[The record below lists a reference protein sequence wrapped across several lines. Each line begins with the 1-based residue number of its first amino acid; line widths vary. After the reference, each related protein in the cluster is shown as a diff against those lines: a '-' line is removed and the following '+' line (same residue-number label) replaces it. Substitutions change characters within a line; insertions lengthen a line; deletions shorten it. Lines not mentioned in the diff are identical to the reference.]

1 MADNIV
7 GGLFGFDQAQY
18 DMQQRQQRQQEFA
31 RDFQAVQLSPLEQS
45 KLAILQGTRAF
56 GRGVGTLLGAQD
68 PQLQKVSAIKQLS
81 SQFDLTSPVGMRDFA
96 RSLQAQFPQEAM
108 LAAKRADEMETSGL
122 TRQKTQMDITRTQ
135 GLISK
140 EDAAA
145 AQNEQLRAELSDA
158 VQRGAPRQEITRIA
172 AKYGSADKILQ
183 VLSQEQNR
191 ADALAAKSAG
201 EGGVGTPGPVGKSG
215 AYRDISG
222 TILGPAEMKTVR
234 QEFEG
239 AQKLLN
245 TLNQISAQDVK
256 DAESYIDWTTKAET
270 KGLASDKTLKAQTKV
285 AASQLLEQI
294 NQLPPGS
301 ASDADMRAAMKS
313 FPGYSNP
320 EALAE
325 WVNRTKGLLQFSIN
339 RGVDQ
344 FGFTSRIQP
353 TAPLDLSK
361 KKSKAQTTTSD
372 DELINKYIKAKTQ

>member
-1 MADNIV
+1 
-7 GGLFGFDQAQY
+7 
-18 DMQQRQQRQQEFA
+18 
-31 RDFQAVQLSPLEQS
+31 
-45 KLAILQGTRAF
+45 
-56 GRGVGTLLGAQD
+56 
-68 PQLQKVSAIKQLS
+68 
-81 SQFDLTSPVGMRDFA
+81 
-96 RSLQAQFPQEAM
+96 
-108 LAAKRADEMETSGL
+108 
-122 TRQKTQMDITRTQ
+122 
-135 GLISK
+135 
-140 EDAAA
+140 
-145 AQNEQLRAELSDA
+145 
-158 VQRGAPRQEITRIA
+158 
-172 AKYGSADKILQ
+172 
-183 VLSQEQNR
+183 
-191 ADALAAKSAG
+191 
-201 EGGVGTPGPVGKSG
+201 
-215 AYRDISG
+215 
-222 TILGPAEMKTVR
+222 MKTVR

-344 FGFTSRIQP
+344 FGFKSRVEP
-353 TAPLDLSK
+353 TAPLDLTK
-361 KKSKAQTTTSD
+361 KKPKTQTTTSD
-372 DELINKYIKAKTQ
+372 DELINKYLTPKK

>member
-1 MADNIV
+1 MAEIV
-7 GGLFGFDQAQY
+7 NSLFGVSPEMLQQARA
-18 DMQQRQQRQQEFA
+18 QRDYA
-31 RDFQAVQLSPLEQS
+31 RNLQAVQLTPMQ
-45 KLAILQGTRAF
+45 QGNLMLRQGATELGNA
-56 GRGVGTLLGAQD
+56 GMGLLGVED
-68 PQLQKVSAIKQLS
+68 PEMQKVTAIKQLS
-81 SQFDLTSPVGMRDFA
+81 SQFDLTSAAGMRDFA
-96 RSLQAQFPQEAM
+96 RALQPIAPNESM
-108 LAAKRADEMETSGL
+108 MAAKRADELDLGA
-122 TRQKTQMDITRTQ
+122 QQIATQRSQELRNLREPTRTAFSQ
-135 GLISK
+135 LVASGKYTPASIALYEKS
-140 EDAAA
+140 
-145 AQNEQLRAELSDA
+145 QNPADLVLVKGA
-158 VQRGAPRQEITRIA
+158 VG
-172 AKYGSADKILQ
+172 
-183 VLSQEQNR
+183 
-191 ADALAAKSAG
+191 AG
-201 EGGVGTPGPVGKSG
+201 EGDGIGKPGPVGKSG
-215 AYRDISG
+215 AFRDISG

-344 FGFTSRIQP
+344 FGFTARIQP

-361 KKSKAQTTTSD
+361 KK
-372 DELINKYIKAKTQ
+372 TQKPAAPATGGWSIVK

>member
-7 GGLFGFDQAQY
+7 SGLFGLDPAQY
-18 DMQQRQQRQQEFA
+18 QMQQRQQRQQEFA
-31 RDFQAVQLSPLEQS
+31 RDFQSVQLSPMEQS

-56 GRGVGTLLGAQD
+56 GRGVGQLLGGED

-108 LAAKRADEMETSGL
+108 MAAKRADEMEQSSLG
-122 TRQKTQMDITRTQ
+122 RQKTQMDITRTQ

-140 EDAAA
+140 EDEAA
-145 AQNEQLRAELSDA
+145 AQNEQLRAELSAA
-158 VQRGAPRQEITRIA
+158 VQRGASRQEITRIA

-201 EGGVGTPGPVGKSG
+201 EGNVGTPGPVGKSG

-325 WVNRTKGLLQFSIN
+325 WVNRTKGLLKFSID

-344 FGFTSRIQP
+344 FGFTSRIKP
-353 TAPLDLSK
+353 TEPLDVSK
-361 KKSKAQTTTSD
+361 KQTKKPATPAAGGWS
-372 DELINKYIKAKTQ
+372 IVK

>member
-1 MADNIV
+1 MAEIV
-7 GGLFGFDQAQY
+7 NSLFGVSPEMLQQARA
-18 DMQQRQQRQQEFA
+18 QRDYA
-31 RDFQAVQLSPLEQS
+31 RNLQAVQLTPMQ
-45 KLAILQGTRAF
+45 QGNLMLRQGATELGNA
-56 GRGVGTLLGAQD
+56 GMGLLGVED
-68 PQLQKVSAIKQLS
+68 PEMQKVTAIKQLS
-81 SQFDLTSPVGMRDFA
+81 SQFDLASPQGMRDFA
-96 RSLQAQFPQEAM
+96 RALQPIAPNESM
-108 LAAKRADEMETSGL
+108 MAAKRAEDMEATVGKAGL
-122 TRQKTQMDITRTQ
+122 TQAQTVKALREPSRTAMSA
-135 GLISK
+135 LIASGKYTPASVALYEKSENPADLVLVK
-140 EDAAA
+140 E
-145 AQNEQLRAELSDA
+145 
-158 VQRGAPRQEITRIA
+158 
-172 AKYGSADKILQ
+172 AKA
-183 VLSQEQNR
+183 
-191 ADALAAKSAG
+191 AG
-201 EGGVGTPGPVGKSG
+201 EGDGIGKPGPVGKSG
-215 AYRDISG
+215 AFRDISG

-313 FPGYSNP
+313 FPSYSNP

-361 KKSKAQTTTSD
+361 KK
-372 DELINKYIKAKTQ
+372 TQKPATPAAGGWSIVK

>member
-1 MADNIV
+1 MADMFDKEELSIV
-7 GGLFGFDQAQY
+7 SGLFPNTLAVANAEKQQQQNLAYERFSNAAGSRNPFGGLAGLQGMFGTAAGQDIQGVMGVQSPTTRLAALREQAAQQFDSNTPQGLAQMAQFLNQNG
-18 DMQQRQQRQQEFA
+18 DSAGA
-31 RDFQAVQLSPLEQS
+31 RQAVML
-45 KLAILQGTRAF
+45 LQGQQLKTQQMATLQSQETRNLREPTRNAF
-56 GRGVGTLLGAQD
+56 SQLLAGGKYTPASIARYQQSQNPADLVLAKTAEDGAGTGVG
-68 PQLQKVSAIKQLS
+68 K
-81 SQFDLTSPVGMRDFA
+81 
-96 RSLQAQFPQEAM
+96 
-108 LAAKRADEMETSGL
+108 
-122 TRQKTQMDITRTQ
+122 
-135 GLISK
+135 
-140 EDAAA
+140 
-145 AQNEQLRAELSDA
+145 
-158 VQRGAPRQEITRIA
+158 
-172 AKYGSADKILQ
+172 
-183 VLSQEQNR
+183 
-191 ADALAAKSAG
+191 
-201 EGGVGTPGPVGKSG
+201 PGPVGKSG

-344 FGFTSRIQP
+344 FGFTSRVQP
-353 TAPLDLSK
+353 TEPLDLTK
-361 KKSKAQTTTSD
+361 KKSKTQTTQSD
-372 DELINKYIKAKTQ
+372 DALINKYIKAKTQ

>member
-7 GGLFGFDQAQY
+7 GGLFGVSPEALQRSRAQQDY
-18 DMQQRQQRQQEFA
+18 A
-31 RDFQAVQLSPLEQS
+31 RNLQAVQLTPMQ
-45 KLAILQGTRAF
+45 QGNLMLRQGASEL
-56 GRGVGTLLGAQD
+56 GNVGMGLLGVED
-68 PQLQKVSAIKQLS
+68 PEMQKVTAIKQLS
-81 SQFDLTSPVGMRDFA
+81 SQFDLASPQGMRDFA
-96 RSLQAQFPQEAM
+96 RALQPIAPNESM
-108 LAAKRADEMETSGL
+108 MAAKRAEDMEATVGKAGL
-122 TRQKTQMDITRTQ
+122 TQAQTVKALREPSRT
-135 GLISK
+135 
-140 EDAAA
+140 A
-145 AQNEQLRAELSDA
+145 LS
-158 VQRGAPRQEITRIA
+158 TLIA
-172 AKYGSADKILQ
+172 AGKYTPASIALYEKSENPADL
-183 VLSQEQNR
+183 VLVKG
-191 ADALAAKSAG
+191 AAGAG
-201 EGGVGTPGPVGKSG
+201 EGDGIGKPGPVGKSG

-222 TILGPAEMKTVR
+222 TVLGPAEMKTVR

-344 FGFTSRIQP
+344 FGFAARVQP

-361 KKSKAQTTTSD
+361 KKTQKPAAKAAGGWSIV
-372 DELINKYIKAKTQ
+372 E

>member
-1 MADNIV
+1 MAEIV
-7 GGLFGFDQAQY
+7 GGLFGISPEQLMRERRATDTANAFRFANLDQMQQAQFNIAKGAAGLG
-18 DMQQRQQRQQEFA
+18 R
-31 RDFQAVQLSPLEQS
+31 AV
-45 KLAILQGTRAF
+45 G
-56 GRGVGTLLGAQD
+56 GLLGGD
-68 PQLQKVSAIKQLS
+68 PELEKISQIKQLS
-81 SQFDLTSPVGMRDFA
+81 SQFDLTTADGARKFA
-96 RSLQAQFPQEAM
+96 QALQPFAPQEAM
-108 LAAKRADEMETSGL
+108 MAVREAERMEQSGL

-135 GLISK
+135 GLISR

-145 AQNEQLRAELSDA
+145 AQNEQLRSELSDA
-158 VQRGAPRQEITRIA
+158 VQRGASRQEITRIA

-353 TAPLDLSK
+353 TEPLDLTK
-361 KKSKAQTTTSD
+361 KKSKTQTTQSD
-372 DELINKYIKAKTQ
+372 DALINKYIKAKTQ

>member
-1 MADNIV
+1 MAEIV
-7 GGLFGFDQAQY
+7 GSLFGVSPEQL
-18 DMQQRQQRQQEFA
+18 MRQRQATDAANAFRYA
-31 RDFQAVQLSPLEQS
+31 QLDPLEQAKMS
-45 KLAILQGTRAF
+45 IYQGAAGL
-56 GRGVGTLLGAQD
+56 GRGVQGLLGGD
-68 PQLQKVSAIKQLS
+68 PELEKISKIKQLS
-81 SQFDLTSPVGMRDFA
+81 SQFDLTTADGARKFA
-96 RSLQAQFPQEAM
+96 QALQPFAPQEAM
-108 LAAKRADEMETSGL
+108 MAVKEAERMETSGL
-122 TRQKTQMDITRTQ
+122 ARQKTQMDITRTQ

-140 EDAAA
+140 EDEAA
-145 AQNEQLRAELSDA
+145 AQNEKLRAELSDA
-158 VQRGAPRQEITRIA
+158 VQRGASRQEITRIA

-222 TILGPAEMKTVR
+222 QILGPTEMKTVR

-320 EALAE
+320 AALAE
-325 WVNRTKGLLQFSIN
+325 WVNRTKALLQFSID

-344 FGFTSRIQP
+344 FGFSPRVKP
-353 TAPLDLSK
+353 TAPLDLSQK
-361 KKSKAQTTTSD
+361 QTKTKATTSD
-372 DELINKYIKAKTQ
+372 TDLINKYLPPKK

>member
-7 GGLFGFDQAQY
+7 GGLFGVNPQQLAQQRQATDTSRAFQFANLGPAEQAQY
-18 DMQQRQQRQQEFA
+18 GA
-31 RDFQAVQLSPLEQS
+31 YLGGSQL
-45 KLAILQGTRAF
+45 GRAAT
-56 GRGVGTLLGAQD
+56 GLMGGDAEM
-68 PQLQKVSAIKQLS
+68 QKVTAIKQLS
-81 SQFDLTSPVGMRDFA
+81 SQFDLTSPTGMREFA
-96 RSLQAQFPQEAM
+96 QALQPIAPNESM
-108 LAAKRADEMETSGL
+108 MAAKRADDMMSVREQTKLRTAQTEQAQAGRVVQVDLGDRIQLVNALTKEVISETPKGL
-122 TRQKTQMDITRTQ
+122 TPQQ
-135 GLISK
+135 
-140 EDAAA
+140 
-145 AQNEQLRAELSDA
+145 
-158 VQRGAPRQEITRIA
+158 A
-172 AKYGSADKILQ
+172 AKA
-183 VLSQEQNR
+183 R
-191 ADALAAKSAG
+191 G
-201 EGGVGTPGPVGKSG
+201 EGEGDGIGKPGPVGKSG

-222 TILGPAEMKTVR
+222 QILGPTEMKTVR

-325 WVNRTKGLLQFSIN
+325 WVNRTKSLLQFSIN

-344 FGFTSRIQP
+344 FGFTPRVKP
-353 TAPLDLSK
+353 TEPLDLSK
-361 KKSKAQTTTSD
+361 KKAQKPAAPAAGGWS
-372 DELINKYIKAKTQ
+372 IVK

>member
-1 MADNIV
+1 MAEIV
-7 GGLFGFDQAQY
+7 NSLFGVSPEQL
-18 DMQQRQQRQQEFA
+18 MRQRQATDASNAFKFA
-31 RDFQAVQLSPLEQS
+31 QLDPLEQAKFS
-45 KLAILQGTRAF
+45 IYQGSAGL
-56 GRGVGTLLGAQD
+56 GRGVQGLLGGD
-68 PQLQKVSAIKQLS
+68 PELEKVSAIKQLS
-81 SQFDLTSPVGMRDFA
+81 SQFDLTSPTGMREFA
-96 RSLQAQFPQEAM
+96 KSLQQIAPQEAM
-108 LAAKRADEMETSGL
+108 MAAKRADEMDLGVQQ
-122 TRQKTQMDITRTQ
+122 RATQRSQEIRNLREPTRTAM
-135 GLISK
+135 S
-140 EDAAA
+140 
-145 AQNEQLRAELSDA
+145 QL
-158 VQRGAPRQEITRIA
+158 IA
-172 AKYGSADKILQ
+172 AGKYTPASIALYEKSQDPADL
-183 VLSQEQNR
+183 VLVEKKVKG
-191 ADALAAKSAG
+191 DG
-201 EGGVGTPGPVGKSG
+201 DGGGVGIPGPVGKAG

-222 TILGPAEMKTVR
+222 TILGPAEMKPIR

-339 RGVDQ
+339 RGTDQ
-344 FGFTSRIQP
+344 FGFTARVKP
-353 TAPLDLSK
+353 TEPIDLK
-361 KKSKAQTTTSD
+361 KKKQTTKPTD
-372 DELINKYIKAKTQ
+372 QNQAALDWLKANPNDSRAPAVRQKLGIQ